1 MATELNEVL
10 SQSVKII
17 NYIKKQCFK
26 YRTVKSIVR
35 WNGFWSSKS
44 SFPFGSSLVVPRWR
58 SQEAIWTPKGWWAVS
73 NWWEEWPVPY
83 FQDKNWVARLA
94 YLSDIFSYINELNLK
109 LQDQDTTIFNA
120 WNKIESFR
128 KKLKLWLNMIAERN
142 NEIFQS
148 YSDYTMEA
156 DDFYSQN
163 SVSDIIA
170 AHLKMLL
177 SLEKYYPEHEDPR
190 RQNMWIVNPFVEHK
204 ETAISHEETLQL
216 IELSPDKGL
225 EITFN
230 SVSNSKFWIR
240 MKNEYP
246 NLHKKGQLNFFCF
259 STTYL
264 CETAFSAI
272 TVLKTKQRNRLQLP
286 VSVWLSLQFIPELIS

>member
-1 MATELNEVL
+1 ME
-10 SQSVKII
+10 
-17 NYIKKQCFK
+17 
-26 YRTVKSIVR
+26 
-35 WNGFWSSKS
+35 G
-44 SFPFGSSLVVPRWR
+44 P
-58 SQEAIWTPKGWWAVS
+58 
-73 NWWEEWPVPY
+73 
-83 FQDKNWVARLA
+83 
-94 YLSDIFSYINELNLK
+94 
-109 LQDQDTTIFNA
+109 DTTIFNA
-120 WNKIESFR
+120 WNKIESFK
-128 KKLKLWLNMIAERN
+128 KKLKLWLNMIAEGN
-142 NEIFQS
+142 NEMFQS
-148 YSDYTMEA
+148 YSDYIMEA